1 MVKTS
6 PSTAGLVGSIPGLH
20 AKILH
25 AWRSRNQ
32 NVKQKQYCN
41 EFSKNC
47 NNGPHKKKKKKL
59 N

>member
-1 MVKTS
+1 MVKTL

-25 AWRSRNQ
+25 AWRSKNQ

-41 EFSKNC
+41 EFVKTVTMV
-47 NNGPHKKKKKKL
+47 HIKKKRKKL